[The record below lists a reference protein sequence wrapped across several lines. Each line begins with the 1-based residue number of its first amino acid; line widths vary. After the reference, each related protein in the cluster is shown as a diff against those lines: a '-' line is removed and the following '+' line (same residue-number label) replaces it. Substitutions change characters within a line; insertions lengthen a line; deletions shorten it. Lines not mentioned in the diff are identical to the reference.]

1 MALLQYEVI
10 GQVGLITINRPE
22 ALNAINR
29 AVLHELNEILDAVD
43 LENIRSLVITGAGG
57 EGLRCRC

>member
-1 MALLQYEVI
+1 MALVQYETA

-29 AVLHELNEILDAVD
+29 AVLQELSDVLDAV
-43 LENIRSLVITGAGG
+43 EIETTR
-57 EGLRCRC
+57 